1 MHQSVSE
8 WPSQREALHGRPN
21 VSRPIEYPL
30 RKNYIVRSGFFD
42 EALMMRQTGRKYG
55 GGTPLN
61 GAREQTF
68 DRVQCGSWTH
78 RYIAPG
84 QSHTTALLFFS
95 CSLQEGH
102 CRSGQEVPS
111 VDRRSIEPVA
121 SFPTAPLSRSEWAY
135 PQNGCSSLPS
145 TRPLIHAIRT
155 HCCFESWNGA
165 REAAAVRRAP
175 AAALALSRRPPDYHS
190 AVGSYINE
198 ARPAGA
204 LEERP

>member
-145 TRPLIHAIRT
+145 TRPQSTPSARIAASNHGTAPART
-155 HCCFESWNGA
+155 PRCGA
-165 REAAAVRRAP
+165 RPRRRWPFHGAR
-175 AAALALSRRPPDYHS
+175 LITIRRSDP
-190 AVGSYINE
+190 I
-198 ARPAGA
+198 
-204 LEERP
+204 